1 MSTLHS
7 HPRSRASLPL
17 LLFSVMLLLFT
28 TVPYP
33 AIQAA
38 PPVGGA
44 GATQTT
50 LVPEATLALAP
61 ASSFV
66 QVDAGDYHTCAL
78 TSGGGVKCWG
88 RNVYGS
94 LGDGSTT
101 NRLTPADV
109 TGLQSGVTAISA
121 GSYHT
126 CALTSGGGVKCWGYN
141 EYGGIGD
148 GSLTTRLTPVDVIGL
163 SSGVTAISA
172 GATHTCALTSGGG
185 VTCWGGNVYGSL
197 GDGTNRDRLTPVDV
211 TGVSSGVTAI
221 IAGGY
226 HTCALTN
233 GGGVTCWGENAF
245 GQIGDGTS
253 TPRLTPVDVLGL
265 SGVSAISAGRDHT
278 CALTSGGGI
287 KCWGLNDVG
296 QIGDGS
302 TTNRLIP
309 SGVVGLNSG
318 MTAISAGSYHTCAL
332 TSSGGV
338 KCWGRKLALG
348 DGTFTES
355 STPVDTVGLSSGVS
369 AITAG
374 WDHTCALTN
383 GGGIKCWG
391 GNAYGQLGD
400 GTNATHLTPVDV
412 TVASHK
418 VTVISAG
425 DYHTCALTSDGGL
438 TCWGDNQ
445 YGQLG
450 NGMSGTNRLTP
461 VDVSS
466 LSSGATA
473 ISAGYRHTCALAPT
487 MGGGVKCWGQNGA
500 GEIGDGTT
508 TDRLT
513 PVDVSLLVSGAS
525 GVTTLSAGSA
535 HTCALTMWDGSVKCW
550 GNNTAGELGDGS
562 TTSRVTQVDVT
573 GLSSGVTAISAGAT
587 HTCALTSGGGVK
599 CWGGNQYGQLGD
611 GSTTNRLT
619 PTDVTGLTSGVTA
632 ISAGRDHT
640 CALTSGGG
648 IKCWGYNGV
657 SQLGDGTTTDR
668 LTSVDVTGLSSGMS
682 AISAGRDHTCALTS
696 GGGVKCWGSNG
707 AEGKLGDGTT
717 TTRSTPVDVVGLS
730 SGMSA
735 ISTGN
740 THTCALTNNG
750 GVKCWGAN
758 DRGQL
763 GDGSSTGHLTPVD
776 VIELAVMISGHVKDR
791 QNKPIA
797 DVTLTLSQS
806 TPITQTATTNISGTY
821 MLSDLAA
828 GSYTLTPTKSGYSFA
843 PVSRS
848 VSPSGDLTGQDFVA
862 TPTDLIGTELVQSV
876 SPKEGISTQVT
887 RIVVKGNGFAT
898 SPAPTVSLSG
908 GASNIALTDVIPQST
923 TSFSATVPLGL
934 SPGLYDLVVTT
945 NGHTGTL
952 PNAFTVLAANPQIT
966 QIVPTVGFNDRT
978 TDLLVQGLNFAAG
991 AVVTLGSTPITT
1003 TRVNGT
1009 TLLALVPANLT
1020 PNTYILTVTNP
1031 DRGSA
1036 QLADAYTVLDAA
1048 GTVNDDL
1055 FSTSDQLWLSPVTPR
1070 ANTPV
1075 QIGLFVQRSGGKAV
1089 LEQVPVAFHRDTVD
1103 GPLLGTSAV
1112 PFLDPRA
1119 SSESTTA
1126 LNVTFPSAGTVTIYA
1141 RIDPQGTLIEG
1152 NTTNNVISRTVVIAA
1167 AGTDQTPPAV
1177 QSIGLNG
1184 GSDTTVTAS
1193 DMTVDIQALD
1203 PPPNASGV
1211 QSVHLIEYVYN
1222 DSAQRWVPVA
1232 RSGWLPYTQTPA
1244 SYRWSLLPLPGMH
1257 YVQVRARDVANNIS
1271 VGNARQL
1278 INYEVAS
1285 DQISR
1290 GQTRIYR
1297 YTVAKGQELSVNL
1310 AVVSGDADLYVWS
1323 SNTAQSARVSN
1334 QTGSVNEQVIIP
1346 ATEVTPG
1353 VYQVEIYGYAAAEYR
1368 LTTTTKVASTNPA
1381 SLASSGLAATK
1392 VAPSAPIILVAGMPD
1407 ERTGSVPQV
1416 GLSSTSK
1423 VYLPLAM
1430 R

>member
-1 MSTLHS
+1 MTAIST
-7 HPRSRASLPL
+7 
-17 LLFSVMLLLFT
+17 
-28 TVPYP
+28 
-33 AIQAA
+33 
-38 PPVGGA
+38 GG
-44 GATQTT
+44 G
-50 LVPEATLALAP
+50 
-61 ASSFV
+61 
-66 QVDAGDYHTCAL
+66 HTCAL
-78 TSGGGVKCWG
+78 MSGGGVKCWG
-88 RNVYGS
+88 LNDYGQI
-94 LGDGSTT
+94 GDGSTT
-101 NRLTPADV
+101 GR
-109 TGLQSGVTAISA
+109 VTA
-121 GSYHT
+121 
-126 CALTSGGGVKCWGYN
+126 
-141 EYGGIGD
+141 
-148 GSLTTRLTPVDVIGL
+148 VDVSGL
-163 SSGVTAISA
+163 SSGVTAITA
-172 GATHTCALTSGGG
+172 GGSYTCALM
-185 VTCWGGNVYGSL
+185 
-197 GDGTNRDRLTPVDV
+197 
-211 TGVSSGVTAI
+211 SSG
-221 IAGGY
+221 
-226 HTCALTN
+226 
-233 GGGVTCWGENAF
+233 
-245 GQIGDGTS
+245 S
-253 TPRLTPVDVLGL
+253 
-265 SGVSAISAGRDHT
+265 
-278 CALTSGGGI
+278 I
-287 KCWGLNDVG
+287 KCWGTNSSG
-296 QIGDGS
+296 QVGDGGS
-302 TTNRLIP
+302 T
-309 SGVVGLNSG
+309 S
-318 MTAISAGSYHTCAL
+318 
-332 TSSGGV
+332 
-338 KCWGRKLALG
+338 
-348 DGTFTES
+348 
-355 STPVDTVGLSSGVS
+355 
-369 AITAG
+369 
-374 WDHTCALTN
+374 
-383 GGGIKCWG
+383 
-391 GNAYGQLGD
+391 
-400 GTNATHLTPVDV
+400 
-412 TVASHK
+412 
-418 VTVISAG
+418 
-425 DYHTCALTSDGGL
+425 
-438 TCWGDNQ
+438 
-445 YGQLG
+445 
-450 NGMSGTNRLTP
+450 TNRLTP
-461 VDVSS
+461 VDIVELVAIVS
-466 LSSGATA
+466 GQ
-473 ISAGYRHTCALAPT
+473 
-487 MGGGVKCWGQNGA
+487 VKDGQN
-500 GEIGDGTT
+500 
-508 TDRLT
+508 
-513 PVDVSLLVSGAS
+513 
-525 GVTTLSAGSA
+525 
-535 HTCALTMWDGSVKCW
+535 
-550 GNNTAGELGDGS
+550 N
-562 TTSRVTQVDVT
+562 
-573 GLSSGVTAISAGAT
+573 
-587 HTCALTSGGGVK
+587 
-599 CWGGNQYGQLGD
+599 
-611 GSTTNRLT
+611 
-619 PTDVTGLTSGVTA
+619 
-632 ISAGRDHT
+632 
-640 CALTSGGG
+640 
-648 IKCWGYNGV
+648 
-657 SQLGDGTTTDR
+657 
-668 LTSVDVTGLSSGMS
+668 
-682 AISAGRDHTCALTS
+682 
-696 GGGVKCWGSNG
+696 
-707 AEGKLGDGTT
+707 
-717 TTRSTPVDVVGLS
+717 
-730 SGMSA
+730 
-735 ISTGN
+735 
-740 THTCALTNNG
+740 
-750 GVKCWGAN
+750 
-758 DRGQL
+758 
-763 GDGSSTGHLTPVD
+763 
-776 VIELAVMISGHVKDR
+776 
-791 QNKPIA
+791 PIA
-797 DVTLTLSQS
+797 DVTLTLGQG
-806 TPITQTATTNISGTY
+806 TQVMQTATTDSTGTY
-821 MLSDLAA
+821 TLTAVLL
-828 GSYTLTPTKSGYSFA
+828 GSYTLTPTKSGYSFT
-843 PVSRS
+843 PTTRTVS
-848 VSPSGDLTGQDFVA
+848 VSANISGQDFVA
-862 TPTDLIGTELVQSV
+862 TPTNPSGTELVQSV

-952 PNAFTVLAANPQIT
+952 PNAFTVLAANPQLT

-1003 TRVNGT
+1003 TRINGT

-1297 YTVAKGQELSVNL
+1297 YTVAKGQEFSVNL

>member
-38 PPVGGA
+38 PPVGTA
-44 GATQTT
+44 GDTPVPAAAT
-50 LVPEATLALAP
+50 
-61 ASSFV
+61 SFV
-66 QVDAGDYHTCAL
+66 KVEAKWGHTCALTSAGGVKCWGLNGNGQLGDGSATNRLNPVDVTGLNSGAIAIATGYWTSCALTSAGGVKCWGINDNGQLGDGSTTTRLTPVDVVGLSSGVTAITAGSQHTCALTSGGGVKCWGWSGYGVLGDGSGTNQLTPVDVVGLSSGVFAITAGVYHTCAL

-88 RNVYGS
+88 AVAYNPGS
-94 LGDGSTT
+94 YSVGST
-101 NRLTPADV
+101 TPADV
-109 TGLQSGVTAISA
+109 SGLSSGVTAITADEFSN
-121 GSYHT
+121 
-126 CALTSGGGVKCWGYN
+126 CALTSGGGVKCWGPN
-141 EYGGIGD
+141 F
-148 GSLTTRLTPVDVIGL
+148 
-163 SSGVTAISA
+163 
-172 GATHTCALTSGGG
+172 
-185 VTCWGGNVYGSL
+185 
-197 GDGTNRDRLTPVDV
+197 
-211 TGVSSGVTAI
+211 
-221 IAGGY
+221 
-226 HTCALTN
+226 N
-233 GGGVTCWGENAF
+233 G
-245 GQIGDGTS
+245 Q
-253 TPRLTPVDVLGL
+253 
-265 SGVSAISAGRDHT
+265 
-278 CALTSGGGI
+278 
-287 KCWGLNDVG
+287 
-296 QIGDGS
+296 
-302 TTNRLIP
+302 
-309 SGVVGLNSG
+309 
-318 MTAISAGSYHTCAL
+318 
-332 TSSGGV
+332 
-338 KCWGRKLALG
+338 
-348 DGTFTES
+348 
-355 STPVDTVGLSSGVS
+355 
-369 AITAG
+369 
-374 WDHTCALTN
+374 
-383 GGGIKCWG
+383 
-391 GNAYGQLGD
+391 
-400 GTNATHLTPVDV
+400 
-412 TVASHK
+412 
-418 VTVISAG
+418 
-425 DYHTCALTSDGGL
+425 
-438 TCWGDNQ
+438 
-445 YGQLG
+445 
-450 NGMSGTNRLTP
+450 
-461 VDVSS
+461 
-466 LSSGATA
+466 
-473 ISAGYRHTCALAPT
+473 
-487 MGGGVKCWGQNGA
+487 
-500 GEIGDGTT
+500 
-508 TDRLT
+508 
-513 PVDVSLLVSGAS
+513 
-525 GVTTLSAGSA
+525 
-535 HTCALTMWDGSVKCW
+535 
-550 GNNTAGELGDGS
+550 LGDGS
-562 TTSRVTQVDVT
+562 TTTRMTPVDVT
-573 GLSSGVTAISAGAT
+573 GLSSGVTAISTGGG
-587 HTCALTSGGGVK
+587 HTCALMSGGGVK
-599 CWGGNQYGQLGD
+599 CWGLNDYGQIGD
-611 GSTTNRLT
+611 GSTTGRVT
-619 PTDVTGLTSGVTA
+619 AVDVSGLSSGVTA
-632 ISAGRDHT
+632 ITAGGSYT
-640 CALTSGGG
+640 CALMSSGS
-648 IKCWGYNGV
+648 IKCWGTNSSGQV
-657 SQLGDGTTTDR
+657 GDGGS
-668 LTSVDVTGLSSGMS
+668 TS
-682 AISAGRDHTCALTS
+682 
-696 GGGVKCWGSNG
+696 
-707 AEGKLGDGTT
+707 
-717 TTRSTPVDVVGLS
+717 
-730 SGMSA
+730 
-735 ISTGN
+735 
-740 THTCALTNNG
+740 TN
-750 GVKCWGAN
+750 
-758 DRGQL
+758 R
-763 GDGSSTGHLTPVD
+763 LTPVD
-776 VIELAVMISGHVKDR
+776 IVELVAIVSGQVKDG
-791 QNKPIA
+791 QNNPIA
-797 DVTLTLSQS
+797 DVTLTLGQG
-806 TPITQTATTNISGTY
+806 TQVMQTATTDSTGTY
-821 MLSDLAA
+821 TLTAVLL
-828 GSYTLTPTKSGYSFA
+828 GSYTLTPTKSGYSFT
-843 PVSRS
+843 PTTRTVS
-848 VSPSGDLTGQDFVA
+848 VSANISGQDFVA
-862 TPTDLIGTELVQSV
+862 TPTNPSGTELVQSV

-952 PNAFTVLAANPQIT
+952 PNAFTVLAANPQLT

-1003 TRVNGT
+1003 TRINGT

-1297 YTVAKGQELSVNL
+1297 YTVAKGQEFSVNL

>member
-1 MSTLHS
+1 MSTLSSHS
-7 HPRSRASLPL
+7 QSRASLPL
-17 LLFSVMLLLFT
+17 RPLLMFSVMLLLLT
-28 TVPYP
+28 LVPYP

-38 PPVGGA
+38 PPVGTA
-44 GATQTT
+44 GDTPVPAAAT
-50 LVPEATLALAP
+50 
-61 ASSFV
+61 SFV
-66 QVDAGDYHTCAL
+66 KVEAKWGHTCALTSAGGVKCWGLNGNGQLGDGSATNRLNPVDVTGLNSGAIAIATGYWTSCALTSAGGVKCWGINDNGQLGDGSTTTRLTPVDVVGLSSGVTAITAGSQHTCALTSGGGVKCWGWSGYGVLGDGSGTNQLTPVDVVGLSSGVFAITAGVYHTCAL

-88 RNVYGS
+88 AVAYNPGS
-94 LGDGSTT
+94 YSVGST
-101 NRLTPADV
+101 TPADV
-109 TGLQSGVTAISA
+109 SGLSSGVTAITADEFSN
-121 GSYHT
+121 
-126 CALTSGGGVKCWGYN
+126 CALTSGGGVKCWGPN
-141 EYGGIGD
+141 F
-148 GSLTTRLTPVDVIGL
+148 
-163 SSGVTAISA
+163 
-172 GATHTCALTSGGG
+172 
-185 VTCWGGNVYGSL
+185 
-197 GDGTNRDRLTPVDV
+197 
-211 TGVSSGVTAI
+211 
-221 IAGGY
+221 
-226 HTCALTN
+226 N
-233 GGGVTCWGENAF
+233 G
-245 GQIGDGTS
+245 Q
-253 TPRLTPVDVLGL
+253 
-265 SGVSAISAGRDHT
+265 
-278 CALTSGGGI
+278 
-287 KCWGLNDVG
+287 
-296 QIGDGS
+296 
-302 TTNRLIP
+302 
-309 SGVVGLNSG
+309 
-318 MTAISAGSYHTCAL
+318 
-332 TSSGGV
+332 
-338 KCWGRKLALG
+338 
-348 DGTFTES
+348 
-355 STPVDTVGLSSGVS
+355 
-369 AITAG
+369 
-374 WDHTCALTN
+374 
-383 GGGIKCWG
+383 
-391 GNAYGQLGD
+391 
-400 GTNATHLTPVDV
+400 
-412 TVASHK
+412 
-418 VTVISAG
+418 
-425 DYHTCALTSDGGL
+425 
-438 TCWGDNQ
+438 
-445 YGQLG
+445 
-450 NGMSGTNRLTP
+450 
-461 VDVSS
+461 
-466 LSSGATA
+466 
-473 ISAGYRHTCALAPT
+473 
-487 MGGGVKCWGQNGA
+487 
-500 GEIGDGTT
+500 
-508 TDRLT
+508 
-513 PVDVSLLVSGAS
+513 
-525 GVTTLSAGSA
+525 
-535 HTCALTMWDGSVKCW
+535 
-550 GNNTAGELGDGS
+550 LGDGS
-562 TTSRVTQVDVT
+562 TTTRMTPVDVT
-573 GLSSGVTAISAGAT
+573 GLSSGVTAISTGGG
-587 HTCALTSGGGVK
+587 HTCALMSGGGVK
-599 CWGGNQYGQLGD
+599 CWGLNDYGQIGD
-611 GSTTNRLT
+611 GSTTGRVT
-619 PTDVTGLTSGVTA
+619 AVDVSGLSSGVTA
-632 ISAGRDHT
+632 ITAGGSYT
-640 CALTSGGG
+640 CALMSSGS
-648 IKCWGYNGV
+648 IKCWGTNSSGQV
-657 SQLGDGTTTDR
+657 GDGGS
-668 LTSVDVTGLSSGMS
+668 TS
-682 AISAGRDHTCALTS
+682 
-696 GGGVKCWGSNG
+696 
-707 AEGKLGDGTT
+707 
-717 TTRSTPVDVVGLS
+717 
-730 SGMSA
+730 
-735 ISTGN
+735 
-740 THTCALTNNG
+740 TN
-750 GVKCWGAN
+750 
-758 DRGQL
+758 R
-763 GDGSSTGHLTPVD
+763 LTPVD
-776 VIELAVMISGHVKDR
+776 IVELVAIVSGQVKDG
-791 QNKPIA
+791 QNNPIA
-797 DVTLTLSQS
+797 DVTLTLGQG
-806 TPITQTATTNISGTY
+806 TQVMQTATTDSTGTY
-821 MLSDLAA
+821 TLTAVLL
-828 GSYTLTPTKSGYSFA
+828 GSYTLTPTKSGYSFT
-843 PVSRS
+843 PTTRTVS
-848 VSPSGDLTGQDFVA
+848 VSANISGQDFVA
-862 TPTDLIGTELVQSV
+862 TPTNPSGTELVQSV

-952 PNAFTVLAANPQIT
+952 PNAFTVLAANPQLT

-1003 TRVNGT
+1003 TRINGT

-1297 YTVAKGQELSVNL
+1297 YTVAKGQEFSVNL